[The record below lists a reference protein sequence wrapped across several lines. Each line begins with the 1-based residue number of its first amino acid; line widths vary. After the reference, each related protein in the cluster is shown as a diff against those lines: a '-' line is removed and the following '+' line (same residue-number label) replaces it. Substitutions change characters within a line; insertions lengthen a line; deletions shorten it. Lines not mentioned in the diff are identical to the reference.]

1 MSTLTLN
8 YNNKQTEVKLDGLL
22 MEAEELLDA
31 QLANGER
38 MREIVQTFKAIAS
51 GTLVKLNDTENE
63 FTEFATHFQMMRSH
77 QTDYFAAAKKCS
89 GERTT
94 ENYTLKKEA
103 LQRAKNAEER
113 LDAKAVEL
121 LKAKA

>member
-77 QTDYFAAAKKCS
+77 QTDYFTAAKNAM
-89 GERTT
+89 GEKTT
-94 ENYTLKKEA
+94 ANFNLKKEA

-121 LKAKA
+121 LKRRA